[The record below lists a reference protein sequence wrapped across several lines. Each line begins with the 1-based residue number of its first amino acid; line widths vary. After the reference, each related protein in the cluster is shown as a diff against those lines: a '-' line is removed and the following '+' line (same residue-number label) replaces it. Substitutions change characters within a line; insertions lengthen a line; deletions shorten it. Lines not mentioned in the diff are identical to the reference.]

1 MKNNYLYT
9 IRRHLGKG
17 KHFGWWQIR
26 EYITNSKQGGIVE
39 YVDPSKFT
47 IIFRTCY
54 LYNRPNT
61 AKKILEGGHKQPCAW
76 ICAGSYVVEETSV
89 IEIIDD
95 PVMAR
100 ELKYNPRKAPWW
112 ILDNPAKNCNDFI
125 ADRKEIPFIYTKKT
139 KLYV

>member
-1 MKNNYLYT
+1 MSNNNYMYT

-61 AKKILEGGHKQPCAW
+61 AKKILEGANKQPCAW
-76 ICAGSYVVEETSV
+76 ICAGSYVKDNVEDVE
-89 IEIIDD
+89 
-95 PVMAR
+95 
-100 ELKYNPRKAPWW
+100 
-112 ILDNPAKNCNDFI
+112 I
-125 ADRKEIPFIYTKKT
+125 ADDMPTELEFNPKKAINWIAYYPFQEPVEVFGEISYIYTKNT
-139 KLYV
+139 KLYI